1 MIEQNDKKILI
12 MIDLDTSD
20 KQLLA
25 ALRQNSRMS
34 VTNLAAR
41 LNLSR
46 ATVQVRIDRLV
57 QTRMIQ
63 RFTIDVDASA
73 DSDLVR
79 AIMLIELE
87 GSMTRSVIASLTRLP
102 EIGTLHTTNGNWDLV
117 AHIEAFSLPQF
128 DQILRKVREI
138 NGVLNSETSILL
150 NTA

>member
-1 MIEQNDKKILI
+1 MINMDATDKE
-12 MIDLDTSD
+12 
-20 KQLLA
+20 LLS
-25 ALRQNSRMS
+25 ALRKNSRAS
-34 VTNLAAR
+34 ITNLAGV
-41 LNLSR
+41 LKLSR
-46 ATVQVRIDRLV
+46 ATVQTRIDRLV
-57 QTRMIQ
+57 GARMIQ

-87 GSMTRSVIASLTRLP
+87 GSMTRSVIASLTRIS
-102 EIGTLHTTNGNWDLV
+102 EIGTLHTTNGNWDLI

-128 DQILRKVREI
+128 DQVLRKVREI